1 MQGFSLD
8 FAETYLND
16 HTAVVLV
23 NVIRNGKVV
32 ATLEVH
38 AGSVNA
44 DRLGA
49 QLRTMQFEII
59 DRDGTLTPTGMSS
72 LLAPFGTRV
81 QLYRGLRINNV
92 ETLSAVYGGGNSSWT
107 PQTPTGVMNGVKID
121 GSGSLILG
129 P

>member
-16 HTAVVLV
+16 HTAVILV

-38 AGSVNA
+38 AGSVTA
-44 DRLGA
+44 DRTGA
-49 QLRTMQFEII
+49 QLRTMQFELI

-81 QLYRGLRINNV
+81 QLYRGLRIKNV
-92 ETLSAVYGGGNSSWT
+92 ETVSAVYGAGNSSWA
-107 PQTPTGVMNGVKID
+107 PQSTGVMNGTRID
-121 GSGSLILG
+121 QSGNLILG

>member
-1 MQGFSLD
+1 MQGISLE
-8 FAETYLND
+8 FAETYLKS
-16 HTAVVLV
+16 HTAVILV
-23 NVIRNGKVV
+23 NVIRNGNVV

-38 AGSVNA
+38 AGSVDA
-44 DRLGA
+44 DRTAA

-92 ETLSAVYGGGNSSWT
+92 ETVSAVYGAGNSSWA
-107 PQTPTGVMNGVKID
+107 PQSTGVMNGTTID
-121 GSGSLILG
+121 QSGNLILG

>member
-1 MQGFSLD
+1 MQGFSD
-8 FAETYLND
+8 AFAETVQNS

-23 NVIRNGKVV
+23 QAIQNGKVV
-32 ATLEVH
+32 ATLEVV
-38 AGSVNA
+38 AGSINA
-44 DRLGA
+44 DRTAA

-81 QLYRGLRINNV
+81 QLYRGVRIKNV
-92 ETLSAVYGGGNSSWT
+92 ETLSAVYDAANPWT
-107 PQTPTGVMNGVKID
+107 PQSTGEMNGVKID
-121 GSGSLILG
+121 AYDNLTLG